1 VGDSIPSLDPR
12 WLEELGDDRPPPE
25 DAEARA
31 WARLAAALPLSEA
44 AGTTRAR
51 SPEASGPRIVSAP
64 RVAARGPFRGWAS
77 HLLTFA
83 GGSVLGVAVAGS
95 LLRAPARIVYV
106 DRPLPPPIVETP
118 IDANPVVSEAVP
130 PPVEWPVTHS
140 PAPGSVS
147 SASQFAAERRL
158 LDAARASLGEGEP
171 EKALAKLEQHR
182 AHFPHGMLSEER
194 DAMFVLALV
203 KAGREEEA
211 RARASSFLQRGAD
224 SLFRSAVRAAIQSI
238 SVTKNPSDAKP

>member
-1 VGDSIPSLDPR
+1 VGNSIPPLDPR

-31 WARLAAALPLSEA
+31 WARLAAALPLGEA
-44 AGTTRAR
+44 AGTMRAR
-51 SPEASGPRIVSAP
+51 SPEASSPRMMSAP
-64 RVAARGPFRGWAS
+64 RATARGPLRAWPS
-77 HLLTFA
+77 HLLAFGGGTF
-83 GGSVLGVAVAGS
+83 LGVTVAAS

-106 DRPLPPPIVETP
+106 DRPLPPPIAETP
-118 IDANPVVSEAVP
+118 IDANPVEPGAILA
-130 PPVEWPVTHS
+130 PVAWPVTHS
-140 PAPGSVS
+140 PASGSVS
-147 SASQFAAERRL
+147 SASALAAERRL

-182 AHFPHGMLSEER
+182 ARFPHGVLSEER

-211 RARASSFLQRGAD
+211 RARASSFLQHGTD